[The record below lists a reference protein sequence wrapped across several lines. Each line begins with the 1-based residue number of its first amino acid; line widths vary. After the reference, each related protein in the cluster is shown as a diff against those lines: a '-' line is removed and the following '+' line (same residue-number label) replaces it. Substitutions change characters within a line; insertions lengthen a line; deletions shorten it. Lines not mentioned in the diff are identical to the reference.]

1 MDSLL
6 HHSHLVCPVRPK
18 NRSEDNIKIAKIKD
32 KVAGSCG
39 QHYEGLGPIKG
50 MGFVNE
56 LSNCQLVNRQD
67 VGLFV

>member
-6 HHSHLVCPVRPK
+6 HHSHLVGPMRPK
-18 NRSEDNIKIAKIKD
+18 NRCEDNIKIAEIQD

-39 QHYEGLGPIKG
+39 QHYEGVGPIKG

-56 LSNCQLVNRQD
+56 LSNHQLVRQD
-67 VGLFV
+67 VALFV